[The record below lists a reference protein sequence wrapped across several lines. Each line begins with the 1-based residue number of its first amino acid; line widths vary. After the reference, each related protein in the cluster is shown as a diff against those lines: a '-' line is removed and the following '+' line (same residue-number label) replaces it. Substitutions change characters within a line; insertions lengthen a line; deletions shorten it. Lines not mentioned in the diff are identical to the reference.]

1 MRLKPNLGHAFYNLG
16 QLASRGLYRFN
27 DDEITT
33 SRPCSPTASSRSS
46 TRASCISPSPTSW
59 TSATAFD
66 EAFAHYRQGNDLRQ
80 EYLQREAR
88 PSIPKRH
95 LDTVHGVIA
104 AFDRAYFDRTR
115 SFGVDSELPVFIVG
129 MPRSGTTLVEQ
140 ILSSHP
146 QVHGSGEL
154 LEDSAHRRR
163 PAGLVDTRRQSYP
176 ACMSRIDRGLPRSP
190 PSAISDSSPNPTPT
204 SFAITDKMPRNR
216 RHLGFIYTMFPKAH
230 IIHCNRDP
238 LDTCV
243 SCYFQHFENLNLS
256 NSLEDIALIYRLCE
270 KLLAHWRAVL
280 PTRIFEVQYEE
291 LVEHQEAVS
300 RNLLAFCGLAWDDR
314 CLAFHKTERAVQ
326 TASSVQVRQ
335 PIYRTSIGRWKRYE
349 PHLQPL
355 IQALARK
362 D

>member
-1 MRLKPNLGHAFYNLG
+1 M
-16 QLASRGLYRFN
+16 
-27 DDEITT
+27 
-33 SRPCSPTASSRSS
+33 
-46 TRASCISPSPTSW
+46 
-59 TSATAFD
+59 
-66 EAFAHYRQGNDLRQ
+66 
-80 EYLQREAR
+80 
-88 PSIPKRH
+88 
-95 LDTVHGVIA
+95 HGVIA

-146 QVHGSGEL
+146 QIHGSGEL
-154 LEDSAHRRR
+154 LEIRRIADDL
-163 PAGLVDTRRQSYP
+163 PALLNTTAKYP
-176 ACMSRIDRGLPRSP
+176 ACMSRIDQRTAQIAAERYLRFIAQP
-190 PSAISDSSPNPTPT
+190 DPN
-204 SFAITDKMPRNR
+204 ILRVTDKMPRNR

-230 IIHCNRDP
+230 IIYCNRDP

-300 RNLLAFCGLAWDDR
+300 RNLLAFCGLDWDDR
-314 CLAFHKTERAVQ
+314 CLAFHKTEAQCKPRAASRSASRS
-326 TASSVQVRQ
+326 TAPPSAAGNGTKPTFNPSSRH
-335 PIYRTSIGRWKRYE
+335 S
-349 PHLQPL
+349 H
-355 IQALARK
+355 
-362 D
+362 